1 MITKKLKG
9 KTFVWNPNAFNGKG
23 YWFALG
29 KNGSYGLAAS
39 KREAGYLNR
48 PSNNQIKS
56 NSPEPEG
63 ETPQKEISDNT
74 QKSLGKLK
82 DKFSAKNLKNM
93 FKPFGQKMTEGMTG
107 EKDQTEIFGKS
118 KSPVITP
125 KKIGNI
131 DTAFYTKTASTRVMN
146 IKRGDSIADVSSK
159 ILALIDKTYQEK
171 KLKRE
176 LARNFEKEKQ
186 EEEKRR
192 HEKLIKEIYKSKGM
206 KVPKKSSTSKTQD
219 KLDKGILDKI
229 KHIKIEK
236 AVKTKTPT
244 APTEPTVPTAA
255 KVGLGVVGTVVAG
268 NVLAKI
274 GGSEG
279 TYTTLN
285 RVKGEGSS
293 YDVVQGKATATG
305 GTYQKS
311 LTDMTIKEVIDL
323 GNQRAAFFKQGGGGS
338 AAGKYQFMPK
348 TLEAQAKQVFGKD
361 WENTRF
367 SPENQDKLA
376 QNLLNYEIDQL
387 KRNGV
392 PVSEAGIYMV
402 HFIGNGG
409 AAKQILDPS
418 NNDKKMSDLFPNLKG
433 SNNDKIANMKVSEY
447 KKTLSDKGFSFGP
460 MEEKQQG
467 TVTATKISPGTDIK
481 KGDYG
486 IESHGTMKKVGG
498 LVFHHT
504 GGNSLKVA
512 IATMQQKSHGG
523 NQYAAQFTIDRDGT
537 IYQLTK
543 NETDIVYHAGTDS
556 SKGAKVTNWNAIG
569 VEIVS
574 SDSEHFTAE
583 QISAGVS
590 LGKYLQDKY
599 GISNNMIFGHGE
611 IAAMPGGSH
620 NKMPTEGLVVA
631 QTLREGRAVPMAS
644 PSSTGTQV
652 ASVSSENKDLKNA
665 SKPVV
670 AINNS
675 KNVTQAGNKPNQR
688 VLIAQN
694 KPDLPAFIQET
705 IQLR

>member
-39 KREAGYLNR
+39 KKEAGYLNR
-48 PSNNQIKS
+48 PNNNQIKS
-56 NSPEPEG
+56 NSPETEG

-74 QKSLGKLK
+74 QKSLTKLK
-82 DKFSAKNLKNM
+82 DKFSAKNLKNI
-93 FKPFGQKMTEGMTG
+93 FKPFGKKMTEGMIG
-107 EKDQTEIFGKS
+107 EKDQSEMFGKS

-131 DTAFYTKTASTRVMN
+131 DTAFYTTTASTRAIN
-146 IKRGDSIADVSSK
+146 IKRGDSIADISSK

-171 KLKRE
+171 KLQRE

-206 KVPKKSSTSKTQD
+206 KVPKKSGATKTED

-244 APTEPTVPTAA
+244 SPTEPTVPTAA

-274 GGSEG
+274 GGREG

-285 RVKGEGSS
+285 RAPGEGSS
-293 YDVVQGKATATG
+293 YDVVEGKATATG

-323 GNQRAAFFKQGGGGS
+323 GNQRAAFFKKSGAGS
-338 AAGKYQFMPK
+338 AAGKYQFMPS
-348 TLEAQAKQVFGKD
+348 TLESQAKQVFGKD
-361 WENTRF
+361 WQNTKF

-376 QNLLNYEIDQL
+376 QNLLNYEVDQL
-387 KRNGV
+387 KRNNV
-392 PVSEAGIYMV
+392 PVSEASVYMV
-402 HFIGNGG
+402 HFLGNGG
-409 AAKQILDPS
+409 AAKQILDS
-418 NNDKKMSDLFPNLKG
+418 ANDDKKMGDLFGANFASANPG
-433 SNNDKIANMKVSEY
+433 IAAKKVSEY
-447 KKTLSDKGFSFGP
+447 KDGLKKSGFSFGP
-460 MEEKQQG
+460 LEESQQPI
-467 TVTATKISPGTDIK
+467 VTATKISPGTDIK

-486 IESHGTMKKVGG
+486 IESHGTMKKVEG

-504 GGNSLKVA
+504 GGNYLQVA
-512 IATMQQKSHGG
+512 IATIQQKAHGG

-543 NETDIVYHAGTDS
+543 NETDIVYHAGTDA

-574 SDSEHFTAE
+574 SDSEHFTPE

-631 QTLREGRAVPMAS
+631 QTLREGRAVPMVS

-652 ASVSSENKDLKNA
+652 ASVSSANTDLKKV

-670 AINNS
+670 SINNS
-675 KNVTQAGNKPNQR
+675 QTTTQTGTKPNQR
-688 VLIAQN
+688 ILLSQN
-694 KPDLPAFIQET
+694 KPDLPAFMQET
-705 IQLR
+705 LQIR

>member
-9 KTFVWNPNAFNGKG
+9 KTFVWNPDAFNGKG

-39 KREAGYLNR
+39 KKEAGYLNR
-48 PSNNQIKS
+48 PSNNEIKS

-93 FKPFGQKMTEGMTG
+93 FKPFGRKMTEGMVG
-107 EKDQTEIFGKS
+107 EKDQSEMFGKS

-125 KKIGNI
+125 EKIGNI
-131 DTAFYTKTASTRVMN
+131 DTAFYTTTASTRAIN
-146 IKRGDSIADVSSK
+146 IKRGDSIADISSK

-171 KLKRE
+171 KLQRE
-176 LARNFEKEKQ
+176 LARNFEQEKH
-186 EEEKRR
+186 EEDKRR

-206 KVPKKSSTSKTQD
+206 KVPKKSGTKTED

-236 AVKTKTPT
+236 GKGPTVETP
-244 APTEPTVPTAA
+244 APTVPTAA

-285 RVKGEGSS
+285 RAKGEGGS

-311 LTDMTIKEVIDL
+311 LTDMTIREVIDL
-323 GNQRAAFFKQGGGGS
+323 GKQRAAFFKQSGAGS
-338 AAGKYQFMPK
+338 AAGKYQFMPS

-361 WENTRF
+361 WENTIF
-367 SPENQDKLA
+367 NPENQDKLA
-376 QNLLNYEIDQL
+376 QNLLNYEVDQL

-409 AAKQILDPS
+409 AAKQILDPA
-418 NNDKKMSDLFPNLKG
+418 NDDKTMGDLFGTSFKNANPDIAAKKVSDYKKMLGN
-433 SNNDKIANMKVSEY
+433 
-447 KKTLSDKGFSFGP
+447 KGFSFGP

-486 IESHGTMKKVGG
+486 IESHGTMKKVEG

-504 GGNSLKVA
+504 GGNSLQVA
-512 IATMQQKSHGG
+512 IATMQQKAHGG

-543 NETDIVYHAGTDS
+543 NETDIVYHAGTDAN
-556 SKGAKVTNWNAIG
+556 KGAKVTNWNAIG

-574 SDSEHFTAE
+574 SDSEHFTPE

-599 GISNNMIFGHGE
+599 GISNDMIFGHGE

-631 QTLREGRAVPMAS
+631 QTLREGRAVPMVS

-652 ASVSSENKDLKNA
+652 ASVSSANTDLKKV

-670 AINNS
+670 SINNS
-675 KNVTQAGNKPNQR
+675 QTTTQTGTKPNQR
-688 VLIAQN
+688 ILLSQN
-694 KPDLPAFIQET
+694 KPDLPAFMQET
-705 IQLR
+705 LQIR